1 MNGMKTKQLVS
12 IMIGCLTALCV
23 TSCLGDDTS
32 ESDSQTLTK
41 AQIAQCFMTVAG
53 NYTGKLY
60 YEAKSSDGYATIVDS
75 LDTSWYIPT
84 DSTLI
89 ITDFPA
95 KVVAEL
101 VSYQPLKAALA
112 EAPNKMV
119 NCKTWYLKT
128 SPIELLV
135 NPYTIEYDL
144 EFDGKQHK
152 VHVVFYANNTYSF
165 GVYDSGSNSMVVK
178 IIPAVIYVDEKQTSY
193 LTSSQ
198 LIFFSNSHAAI

>member
-198 LIFFSNSHAAI
+198 LIFFSNLHAAI

>member
-1 MNGMKTKQLVS
+1 MKTKQFVS
-12 IMIGCLTALCV
+12 IMFGCLTALCV

-32 ESDSQTLTK
+32 DNDSQTLTK
-41 AQIAQCFMTVAG
+41 AQIAQCFQTVAG
-53 NYTGKLY
+53 SYSGYLY
-60 YEAKSSDGYATIVDS
+60 YEAKSNDGYTTVVDS
-75 LDTSWYIPT
+75 LGASWYIPT

-95 KVVAEL
+95 KALAEY

>member
-1 MNGMKTKQLVS
+1 MKTKQLVS

-95 KVVAEL
+95 KALAEY

-135 NPYTIEYDL
+135 NPYTIEYNL
-144 EFDGKQHK
+144 QYSGSQHK

-165 GVYDSGSNSMVVK
+165 GALDPTSKELMVK
-178 IIPAVIYVDEKQTSY
+178 IIPATLYVDGQQTSY

-198 LIFFSNSHAAI
+198 LIFLSKKHEAI

>member
-1 MNGMKTKQLVS
+1 MF
-12 IMIGCLTALCV
+12 GCLTALCV

-32 ESDSQTLTK
+32 DNDSQTLTK
-41 AQIAQCFMTVAG
+41 AQIAQCFQTVAG
-53 NYTGKLY
+53 SYSGYLY
-60 YEAKSSDGYATIVDS
+60 YEAKSNDGYTTVVDS
-75 LDTSWYIPT
+75 LGASWYIPT

-95 KVVAEL
+95 KALAEY

-112 EAPNKMV
+112 EAPDKMV

>member
-1 MNGMKTKQLVS
+1 MKTKQLVS

-41 AQIAQCFMTVAG
+41 AQIAQSFMTVAG

>member
-1 MNGMKTKQLVS
+1 MKTKQLVS
-12 IMIGCLTALCV
+12 IMFGCLTALCV
-23 TSCLGDDTS
+23 SSCLGDDTS

-41 AQIAQCFMTVAG
+41 AQIAQCFQTVAG

-60 YEAKSSDGYATIVDS
+60 YEAASSDGYTTIVDS
-75 LDTSWYIPT
+75 LDASWYIPT

-89 ITDFPA
+89 ITDLPA
-95 KVVAEL
+95 KALAEY
-101 VSYQPLKAALA
+101 VSYKPLKTALA

-119 NCKTWYLKT
+119 NCKTWYLET
-128 SPIELLV
+128 SPVEFLV

-152 VHVVFYANNTYSF
+152 VNVVFYANNTYSF
-165 GVYDSGSNSMVVK
+165 GVYDSGEKSMVVK
-178 IIPAVIYVDEKQTSY
+178 IIPALIYVDDKQTSY

-198 LIFFSNSHAAI
+198 LIFFSSSHAAI

>member
-1 MNGMKTKQLVS
+1 MKTKQFVS
-12 IMIGCLTALCV
+12 ILFGCLTALCV

-32 ESDSQTLTK
+32 DSNSQTLTK
-41 AQIAQCFMTVAG
+41 AQIAQCFNTVAG
-53 NYTGKLY
+53 KYTGKLL
-60 YEAKSSDGYATIVDS
+60 YEAKSLDGYTTKVDT
-75 LDTSWYIPT
+75 LDASWYIPT

-95 KVVAEL
+95 KAVAEY

-112 EAPNKMV
+112 EAPNKTI
-119 NCKTWYLKT
+119 NCMTWYLET
-128 SPIELLV
+128 SPIEFLV

-165 GVYDSGSNSMVVK
+165 GVYDSEAKNMVMK
-178 IIPAVIYVDEKQTSY
+178 IIPAIIYVDEKQTSY
-193 LTSSQ
+193 LSSSQ
-198 LIFFSNSHAAI
+198 LIFFSSSHQAI

>member
-1 MNGMKTKQLVS
+1 MKTKQLVS

-32 ESDSQTLTK
+32 DNDSQTLTK
-41 AQIAQCFMTVAG
+41 AQIAQCFQTVAG
-53 NYTGKLY
+53 SYSGYLY
-60 YEAKSSDGYATIVDS
+60 YEAKSNDGYTTVVDS
-75 LDTSWYIPT
+75 LGASWYIPT

-95 KVVAEL
+95 KALAEY

>member
-95 KVVAEL
+95 KAVAGF

>member
-60 YEAKSSDGYATIVDS
+60 YEVKSSDGYATIVDS

>member
-1 MNGMKTKQLVS
+1 MKTKQLVS
-12 IMIGCLTALCV
+12 IMFGCLTALCV
-23 TSCLGDDTS
+23 SSCLGDDTS

-41 AQIAQCFMTVAG
+41 AQIAQCFQTVAG

-60 YEAKSSDGYATIVDS
+60 YEAASSDGYTTIVDS
-75 LDTSWYIPT
+75 LDASWYIPT

-89 ITDFPA
+89 ITDLPA
-95 KVVAEL
+95 KALAEY
-101 VSYQPLKAALA
+101 VSYKPLKTALA

-119 NCKTWYLKT
+119 NCKTWYLET
-128 SPIELLV
+128 SPIEFLV

-152 VHVVFYANNTYSF
+152 VNVVFYANNTYSF
-165 GVYDSGSNSMVVK
+165 GVYDSGEKSMVVK
-178 IIPAVIYVDEKQTSY
+178 IIPALIYVDDKQTSY

-198 LIFFSNSHAAI
+198 LIFFSSSHAAI

>member
-32 ESDSQTLTK
+32 DNDSQTLTK
-41 AQIAQCFMTVAG
+41 AQIAQCFQTVAG
-53 NYTGKLY
+53 SYSGYLY
-60 YEAKSSDGYATIVDS
+60 YEAKSNDGYTTVVDS
-75 LDTSWYIPT
+75 LGASWYIPT

-95 KVVAEL
+95 KALAEY

>member
-12 IMIGCLTALCV
+12 IMIGCLTVLCV

-95 KVVAEL
+95 KAVAEL

>member
-41 AQIAQCFMTVAG
+41 AQIAQCFQTVAG
-53 NYTGKLY
+53 SYSGYLY
-60 YEAKSSDGYATIVDS
+60 YEAKSNDGYTTVVDS
-75 LDTSWYIPT
+75 LGASWYIPT

-95 KVVAEL
+95 KALAEY

>member
-12 IMIGCLTALCV
+12 IMIGCLTVLCV

>member
-1 MNGMKTKQLVS
+1 MKTKQLVS
-12 IMIGCLTALCV
+12 IMIGCLTVLCV

>member
-1 MNGMKTKQLVS
+1 MKTKQLVS

-32 ESDSQTLTK
+32 DNDSQTLTK
-41 AQIAQCFMTVAG
+41 AQIAQCFQTVAG
-53 NYTGKLY
+53 SYSGYLY
-60 YEAKSSDGYATIVDS
+60 YEAKSNDGYTTVVDS
-75 LDTSWYIPT
+75 LGASWYIPT

-95 KVVAEL
+95 KALAEY

-119 NCKTWYLKT
+119 NCKTWYLET
-128 SPIELLV
+128 SPVEFLV

>member
-53 NYTGKLY
+53 SYSGYLY
-60 YEAKSSDGYATIVDS
+60 YEAKSNDGYTTVVDS
-75 LDTSWYIPT
+75 LGASWYIPT

-95 KVVAEL
+95 KALAEY

>member
-1 MNGMKTKQLVS
+1 
-12 IMIGCLTALCV
+12 
-23 TSCLGDDTS
+23 
-32 ESDSQTLTK
+32 
-41 AQIAQCFMTVAG
+41 MTVAG

-95 KVVAEL
+95 KAVAGF

>member
-1 MNGMKTKQLVS
+1 MKTKQLVS

-32 ESDSQTLTK
+32 DNDSQTLTK
-41 AQIAQCFMTVAG
+41 AQIAQCFQTVAG
-53 NYTGKLY
+53 SYSGYLY
-60 YEAKSSDGYATIVDS
+60 YEAKSNDGYTTVVDS
-75 LDTSWYIPT
+75 LGASWYIPT

-89 ITDFPA
+89 ITNFPA
-95 KVVAEL
+95 KALAEY

-198 LIFFSNSHAAI
+198 LIFFSSSHAAI

>member
-1 MNGMKTKQLVS
+1 MKTKQFVS
-12 IMIGCLTALCV
+12 IMFGCLTALCV

-32 ESDSQTLTK
+32 DNDSQTLTK
-41 AQIAQCFMTVAG
+41 AQIAQCFQTVAG
-53 NYTGKLY
+53 SYSGYLY
-60 YEAKSSDGYATIVDS
+60 YEAKSNDGYTTVVDS
-75 LDTSWYIPT
+75 LGASWYIPT

-95 KVVAEL
+95 KAVAEY
-101 VSYQPLKAALA
+101 VTYQPLKTALA
-112 EAPNKMV
+112 EAPNKVV
-119 NCKTWYLKT
+119 NCKTWYLET
-128 SPIELLV
+128 SPVEFLV

>member
-32 ESDSQTLTK
+32 ESNSQTLTK

-75 LDTSWYIPT
+75 LDTSWYIPS

-95 KVVAEL
+95 KAVAGF

>member
-1 MNGMKTKQLVS
+1 MKTKQLIS
-12 IMIGCLTALCV
+12 IMFGCLTALCV

-41 AQIAQCFMTVAG
+41 AQIAQCFQTVAG

-60 YEAKSSDGYATIVDS
+60 YEAASSDGYTKIVDS
-75 LDTSWYIPT
+75 LDASWYIPT

-89 ITDFPA
+89 ITDLPA
-95 KVVAEL
+95 KALAEY
-101 VSYQPLKAALA
+101 VSYKPLKTALA

-119 NCKTWYLKT
+119 NCKTWYLET
-128 SPIELLV
+128 SPIEFLV

-152 VHVVFYANNTYSF
+152 VNVVFYANNTYSF
-165 GVYDSGSNSMVVK
+165 GVYDSGEKSMVVK
-178 IIPAVIYVDEKQTSY
+178 IIPALIYVDDKQTSY

-198 LIFFSNSHAAI
+198 LIFFSSSHAAI

>member
-95 KVVAEL
+95 KVVAEF

>member
-1 MNGMKTKQLVS
+1 MKTKQLVS

-41 AQIAQCFMTVAG
+41 AQIAQCYQTIAG
-53 NYTGKLY
+53 SYSGFLY

-95 KVVAEL
+95 KVVAGF

>member
-32 ESDSQTLTK
+32 ESNSQTLTK

-95 KVVAEL
+95 KAVAGF

>member
-1 MNGMKTKQLVS
+1 MKTKQLIS
-12 IMIGCLTALCV
+12 IMFGCLAAMCV

-32 ESDSQTLTK
+32 DSDSQTLTK
-41 AQIAQCFMTVAG
+41 AQIAQCYQTIAG
-53 NYTGKLY
+53 SYSGFLY
-60 YEAKSSDGYATIVDS
+60 YEAKSSDGYTTVVDS
-75 LDTSWYIPT
+75 LDASWYIPT

-95 KVVAEL
+95 KALAEH

-119 NCKTWYLKT
+119 NCKTWYLET
-128 SPIELLV
+128 SPIEFLV

-152 VHVVFYANNTYSF
+152 VNVVFYANNTYSF
-165 GVYDSGSNSMVVK
+165 GVYDSGEKSMVVK
-178 IIPAVIYVDEKQTSY
+178 IIPALIYVDDKQTSY

-198 LIFFSNSHAAI
+198 LIFFSSSHAAI

>member
-1 MNGMKTKQLVS
+1 MKTKQLVS

-60 YEAKSSDGYATIVDS
+60 YEVKSSDGYATIVDS
-75 LDTSWYIPT
+75 LDTSWYIST

>member
-1 MNGMKTKQLVS
+1 MKTKQLVS

-41 AQIAQCFMTVAG
+41 AQIAQCFQTVAG
-53 NYTGKLY
+53 SYSGYLY
-60 YEAKSSDGYATIVDS
+60 YEAKSNDGYTTVVDS
-75 LDTSWYIPT
+75 LDASWYIHT

-95 KVVAEL
+95 KAVAEY
-101 VSYQPLKAALA
+101 VTYQPLKTALA
-112 EAPNKMV
+112 EAPNKVV
-119 NCKTWYLKT
+119 NCKTWYLET
-128 SPIELLV
+128 SPVEFLV

-165 GVYDSGSNSMVVK
+165 GVYDSAEKSMVVK